1 MGVSSWTDQVIIRG
15 AVDEDDMTCCSTG
28 PKRLKST
35 GSSQEEKQKH
45 PPAISQKTGDW

>member
-28 PKRLKST
+28 PKRLKRA
-35 GSSQEEKQKH
+35 GKQPRRKTKT
-45 PPAISQKTGDW
+45 PPSKFTEDR